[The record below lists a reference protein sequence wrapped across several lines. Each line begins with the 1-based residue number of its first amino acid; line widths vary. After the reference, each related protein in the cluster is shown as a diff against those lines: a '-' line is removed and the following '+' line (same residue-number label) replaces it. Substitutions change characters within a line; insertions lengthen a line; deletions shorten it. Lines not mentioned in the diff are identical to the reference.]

1 MLTKKKSKQN
11 SLNES
16 AGEANILKKVSR
28 KKSVKKHNH
37 KRSTRLNNTDLE
49 CLLAE
54 TKHSLKSEGI
64 VMNSLKK
71 TFLQN
76 TFSLNTKIQIINH
89 RKTADYF
96 KNTFFSHVTFKKNVF
111 KRSGLHGLF
120 SLRTS
125 KVLKEHG
132 DEKCEEFLLTV
143 QTQTVDVDTEPLIQ
157 ANLKRQ
163 RPTILDSFWRLAQFM
178 RILDF
183 NFFIFI

>member
-1 MLTKKKSKQN
+1 MLTKKN
-11 SLNES
+11 P
-16 AGEANILKKVSR
+16 KKVSR

-37 KRSTRLNNTDLE
+37 KRSTRLNDTDLE

-54 TKHSLKSEGI
+54 TKHSFKSEGI

-96 KNTFFSHVTFKKNVF
+96 KNTFYNHVTLKKNVF
-111 KRSGLHGLF
+111 KRSGLHTLF
-120 SLRTS
+120 NFRTS
-125 KVLKEHG
+125 KVFEEHG
-132 DEKCEEFLLTV
+132 HEKCEEFPLTV
-143 QTQTVDVDTEPLIQ
+143 TVKSQTVDEDTQPLIQ
-157 ANLKRQ
+157 AEQPKRRQ
-163 RPTILDSFWRLAQFM
+163 TLIDSFWRRGQFL